1 MPLRHGQKQRGQRA
15 ALSHFFEI
23 RVENK
28 GLTEWHF
35 VSKRK
40 QGSYKMPILKKCA
53 VFGQFDK
60 KQGNFDRKQRKSAPI
75 SAPRQDVKAC
85 FLALTASIS

>member
-1 MPLRHGQKQRGQRA
+1 
-15 ALSHFFEI
+15 
-23 RVENK
+23 
-28 GLTEWHF
+28 
-35 VSKRK
+35 
-40 QGSYKMPILKKCA
+40 MPILKKCA